1 MTPTTQNKILV
12 LLAAVVAIVGVVDSV
27 VDSAWDHLTLFAI
40 ILVLLGL
47 MWLRMAGRR
56 PAVPIR
62 ADLVAW
68 LDDRAV
74 SSGDSLGTVA
84 DRAVSAYR
92 AGLSG
97 SAGPGDDRD

>member
-1 MTPTTQNKILV
+1 MTPTTQNRILV
-12 LLAAVVAIVGVVDSV
+12 LLAGVVAVVGIVDSL
-27 VDSAWDHLTLFAI
+27 VDSAWDHLTMFAI
-40 ILVLLGL
+40 ILAFLGL
-47 MWLRMAGRR
+47 ILLRMAGRR

-74 SSGDSLGTVA
+74 SSGESLETVA

-97 SAGPGDDRD
+97 SPGPGDDDA